1 MVDIPHL
8 GSGGNMM
15 KRLDAHGYGG
25 LWFLL
30 MLLAPLPIFWF
41 GFVSL
46 GDAWTTPEYSHGP
59 IIPILSLYLFLRD
72 MRKVPPVDRPV
83 MRWPGAVIILL
94 GLSISIF
101 GNLIRIPDVVTYGFI
116 VWTAGMVLFFFGW
129 SRGLLF
135 WTGVLHLV
143 YMLPLPQF
151 LYWQITIYLQLIS
164 SELGVWFIDLMGI
177 SVFLEGNV
185 IDLGIYKLQV
195 AEACSGLR
203 YLFPILSFSYV
214 FCVLYNGPVWH
225 KIVILLSAAPIT
237 VFMNAF
243 RIGVI
248 GVLVDNYGI
257 EQAEGFLHYFE
268 GWVIFGAC
276 VGILF
281 LLAIAMQRLQRN
293 PKPLADTLDIDFDGL
308 GEQAMRFTLIPI
320 NRLLIG
326 LGILITTIS
335 FAWVAVPQPE
345 PARVEREPFG
355 FFPQVLG
362 SFEGTSAVLDPTI
375 EQVLGADDYVQTSF
389 IAPGDPVPVGFFSAY
404 YHKQTEGSGIHSPEV
419 CLPVGGW
426 EMFDVRQ
433 VSVDLEAATGWAPF
447 QSNRAIIQKGLQQQ
461 LVYYWFEQRG
471 KRMTNDFRVKLVTIA
486 DSLTMGRSDGAL
498 VRFTTPVAQSETVE
512 EADAR
517 IRRLMAEVLPVLPKY
532 LPE

>member
-1 MVDIPHL
+1 MVDIAHL
-8 GSGGNMM
+8 GSTGKLMN
-15 KRLDAHGYGG
+15 RLNDHGFGG

-30 MLLAPLPIFWF
+30 LLLAPLPIFWF

-46 GDAWTTPEYSHGP
+46 GNAWSTPEYSHGP
-59 IIPILSLYLFLRD
+59 IIPLLSLYLFLRD
-72 MRKVPPVDRPV
+72 MRKVPAVDHKV
-83 MRWPGAVIILL
+83 TRWPGAIIIVL
-94 GLSISIF
+94 GLALAIF
-101 GNLIRIPDVVTYGFI
+101 GNLIRIPDFVTYAFI
-116 VWTAGMVLFFFGW
+116 IWTAGMVLFFFGW

-151 LYWQITIYLQLIS
+151 LYWQLTIYLQLIS
-164 SELGVWFIDLMGI
+164 SEMGVWFIEIMGI

-185 IDLGIYKLQV
+185 IDLGVYKLQV

-214 FCVLYNGPVWH
+214 FCVLYNGPRWH

-243 RIGVI
+243 RIGMI

-257 EQAEGFLHYFE
+257 EQAEGFLHMFE

-281 LLAIAMQRLQRN
+281 LLAVLMQRLQKN
-293 PKPLADTLDIDFDGL
+293 PKSLADTLDIDFEGL

-320 NRLLIG
+320 NRLLVG
-326 LGILITTIS
+326 LGILTTVVSI
-335 FAWVAVPQPE
+335 AWVAFPQPE
-345 PARVEREPFG
+345 ATRVEREPFG

-362 SFEGTSAVLDPTI
+362 PWEGSSTTLDPSV
-375 EQVLGADDYVQTSF
+375 EYVLGADDYVQTNF
-389 IAPGDPVPVGFFSAY
+389 QAPGEKYPVGFFSAY

-426 EMFDVRQ
+426 EMFDVQQ
-433 VSVDLEAATGWAPF
+433 VNVDLKAQTGWEPF

-461 LVYYWFEQRG
+461 VVYYWFEQRG
-471 KRMTNDFRVKLVTIA
+471 KRMTNDFMVKLVTIS

-498 VRFTTPVAQSETVE
+498 VRFTSPIGQGETVQD
-512 EADAR
+512 ADAR
-517 IRRLMAEVLPVLPKY
+517 IRSLMSELLPILPKY